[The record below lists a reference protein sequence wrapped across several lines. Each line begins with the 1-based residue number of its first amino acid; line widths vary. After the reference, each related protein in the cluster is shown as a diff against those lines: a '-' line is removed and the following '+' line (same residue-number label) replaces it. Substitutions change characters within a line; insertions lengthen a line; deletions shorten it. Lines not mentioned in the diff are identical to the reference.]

1 MSKITLKCSSFLK
14 NANTDIAPT
23 VTHAA
28 GIPHQHLHRHSTLQW
43 HCGCLLNRTKSS
55 QDTVTSAECSDEGLL
70 IGASN
75 LNRTFPVCI
84 GSRKGKYK
92 DKTMI

>member
-1 MSKITLKCSSFLK
+1 MQTLTLLPQSHMLQAFPTSIC
-14 NANTDIAPT
+14 TD
-23 VTHAA
+23 
-28 GIPHQHLHRHSTLQW
+28 STLQW